1 MRAKYCKCK
10 NTYTT
15 ENCDRYC
22 NAPYYWQQGIGSL
35 VNQGDSIISHEPQ
48 EK

>member
-15 ENCDRYC
+15 ETCDRDC
-22 NAPYYWQQGIGSL
+22 KAAYYWQQGIGSL
-35 VNQGDSIISHEPQ
+35 VNQNENND
-48 EK
+48 KT